1 MKISKLGTCKLLRI
15 ILVIEIIVLI
25 STTVAVARDYQDS
38 WVLEGLEI
46 PFAIFI
52 ATYAAYSFV
61 NKDEKMAWIIVFA
74 VIARLVILLIPTLKY
89 SWFQGTEY
97 DQMYVFNVYKYTSNV
112 GFMPSI
118 SSRPDI
124 LYLPLSSVWLA
135 IVSNLTALPQLATF
149 KYFPLM
155 FWLPYPLI
163 IYVIM
168 RKLGSDQRTIKYS
181 VFISSIPIER
191 SISDIVTGSLFGCLS
206 FVLVLACFIS
216 VLKSNKRSYLAIS
229 LITGI
234 ELVLLHSYSSI
245 VLILGLVMAYILCN
259 NNYARNIS
267 THALSKARMMS
278 KSARAHIHRPSTNL
292 EPVFLFTIIF
302 LIVFEAFYVAYIAP
316 NLLGVSGRITSQWI
330 VGILGIGPKGE
341 HFTQLEQLP
350 SLLSLSLPNILRI
363 FFVTYGAS
371 LFLTFL
377 TFLGIITVLRKPN
390 LSKHLFLMTI
400 FLSSIWLFYFAQL
413 ALTLGK
419 SGIIEYTRIF
429 RYSLALSP
437 VFIGILLSHFK
448 NKKFNALIVCMVVM
462 LGSIQLYG
470 YQPLLPIASTVRP
483 NLPSNEYILYVG
495 MVNSAYQR
503 YMINFAQ
510 EQIHAGKI
518 ACDSI
523 TQNQILGLTDYDF
536 YKSHVIEYYPFST
549 STDANI
555 TERDFDY
562 FLIHL
567 PGKSGNLGVKPE
579 IGTREFI
586 IEATHNSSILYSNG
600 ESYVLGNPFLYT
612 RVYNI
617 SSGK

>member
-1 MKISKLGTCKLLRI
+1 MKISTMLWI
-15 ILVIEIIVLI
+15 ILVIEIIALI
-25 STTVAVARDYQDS
+25 STTVAAARDYQDS

-46 PFAIFI
+46 PFVIFI
-52 ATYAAYSFV
+52 ATYAAYFFV
-61 NKDEKMAWIIVFA
+61 NRDEKIAWIVAFA
-74 VIARLVILLIPTLKY
+74 VIVRLVILLIPTLKY
-89 SWFQGTEY
+89 FWFQGTEY
-97 DQMYVFNVYKYTSNV
+97 DQMYVFNLYKYINNV
-112 GFMPSI
+112 GFIPGI

-124 LYLPLSSVWLA
+124 LYLPLSSIWLA
-135 IVSNLTALPQLATF
+135 IVSNVTALPQLAAF

-163 IYVIM
+163 IYMIM

-191 SISDIVTGSLFGCLS
+191 SISDIVTGSLFGCLLI
-206 FVLVLACFIS
+206 VLVLACFIS
-216 VLKSNKRSYLAIS
+216 LLKSNKRSYLTIT

-234 ELVLLHSYSSI
+234 GLVFIHSYSSI
-245 VLILGLVMAYILCN
+245 VLILGLVMTYILYN

-278 KSARAHIHRPSTNL
+278 KSARAHINKPSTNL
-292 EPVFLFTIIF
+292 EPAFLFTIIF
-302 LIVFEAFYVAYIAP
+302 LIVFEAFYVVYVAP
-316 NLLGVSGRITSQWI
+316 NLLSVSGQITSQWI

-341 HFTQLEQLP
+341 PITQLVQLP
-350 SLLSLSLPNILRI
+350 SLLSLSLPNMLRI
-363 FFVTYGAS
+363 VLVTYGAS
-371 LFLTFL
+371 LFLIFL
-377 TFLGIITVLRKPN
+377 TFLGIIAILRKPN
-390 LSKHLFLMTI
+390 LSKHLFLITI

-413 ALTLGK
+413 ILTLGK
-419 SGIIEYTRIF
+419 SGLIEYTRIF

-437 VFIGILLSHFK
+437 IFIGILLSHFK
-448 NKKFNALIVCMVVM
+448 SKKFTSLILSTVIIIGV
-462 LGSIQLYG
+462 IQLYG
-470 YQPLLPIASTVRP
+470 YQPLLPIASAVRP

-510 EQIHAGKI
+510 ERIHAGKI
-518 ACDSI
+518 ACDYI
-523 TQNQILGLTDYDF
+523 TQNQILGLTDYNF
-536 YKSHVIEYYPFST
+536 YKTHVMEYYPFSI

-555 TERDFDY
+555 TEREFDY

-567 PGKSGNLGVKPE
+567 PGKSGNLGVKNE

-600 ESYVLGNPFLYT
+600 ESYILGKPFLYT